1 MIKVMETKR
10 FGTFEGVFTPTVL
23 SILGVV
29 MYLRLGWVVGQ
40 VGLAGALAIVVI
52 SNLITLCTGLS
63 VASITTNIRIGTGGA
78 YSIISKSLGFEVGG
92 AIGIPLYLSQAI
104 SVAFYIAGFTECWML
119 IFPMHSFIFVSILT
133 WFVLLVVSYLSAKL
147 AFRLQY
153 VILGIIAFSLISI
166 FFGETSLGQFVSIW
180 HGVGQIDFWKV
191 FAIFFPAVTG
201 ILAGVSMSGEL
212 KEPERNIPR
221 GMLLAIGV
229 TFCIYIAVC
238 FWFAFAAAPQ
248 DLINN
253 TSIIIEL
260 ARWKILVIA
269 GIMGATFS
277 SALSMFVASPRTLL
291 ALSKQRVIPFSSEFA
306 YINSKGEPA
315 PAILLTA
322 LIALFTLFAGTLNTI
337 AGILTM
343 FFLITYGTLNTTVF
357 IEKITGIISFRPTF
371 KIPIIVSLIGGIGC
385 LYAMFLIN
393 QLFSLVAIAV
403 TIIIYAVLVRKNIRH
418 NLPDMR
424 KRIFIFIAEKAA
436 NIASRL
442 PYHPKIWKPNLI
454 VPVEEGRSWLGI
466 AEFIKDIVYPNG
478 RVVFFTVIDKNIS
491 DKIAENK
498 KVLEALKLMSV
509 SMKEEGIFVSTL
521 AVDST
526 EFLEGAITVTQTL
539 MGSGLP
545 PNVLFI
551 KLGLNKEKDHAITSL
566 IIKANTMGLGIM
578 VFRLHPKSVFG
589 QKQAVN
595 IWIRKMSPNIH
606 LTILIG
612 LQLERNWEG
621 KLRLIQVVA
630 DANEQ
635 QEAQSYLYK
644 LKKLMRFTRQTEVVV
659 VTGCFDEAILTAPLA
674 DINIFGISKEHDI
687 QWMRKIS
694 DKVNT
699 SALFLKDSEQENAIE

>member
-1 MIKVMETKR
+1 METKR

-78 YSIISKSLGFEVGG
+78 YSIISKSLGLEVGG

-104 SVAFYIAGFTECWML
+104 SVAFYITGFTECWVL
-119 IFPMHSFIFVSILT
+119 IFPQHSFIFVSVLT
-133 WFVLLVVSYLSAKL
+133 WFTLLVISYLSAKL
-147 AFRLQY
+147 AFRFQY
-153 VILGIIAFSLISI
+153 IILGIIVFSLISI
-166 FFGETSLGQFVSIW
+166 FLGKTSLGHCAAIW

-212 KEPERNIPR
+212 KEPERSIPI
-221 GMLLAIGV
+221 GALLAIGV
-229 TFCIYIAVC
+229 TFFIYVALC
-238 FWFAFAAAPQ
+238 FWFAFAATPQ
-248 DLINN
+248 DLASNV
-253 TSIIIEL
+253 SIVIDL
-260 ARWKILVIA
+260 ARWRVLVIA
-269 GIMGATFS
+269 GIMGATLS

-291 ALSKQRVIPFSSEFA
+291 ALSKQRIIPLSSQFD
-306 YINSKGEPA
+306 YTNSKGEPA
-315 PAILLTA
+315 PAILMTA
-322 LIALFTLFAGTLNTI
+322 LLALLTLLAGTLNTI

-343 FFLITYGTLNTTVF
+343 FFLITYGILNITVF

-371 KIPIIVSLIGGIGC
+371 KIPIVVSLIGGIGC

-393 QLFSLVAIAV
+393 QLFSLVAIVV

-424 KRIFIFIAEKAA
+424 KGIFIFIAEKATK
-436 NIASRL
+436 IASQL

-454 VPVEEGRSWLGI
+454 IPVEEGRNWLGV

-478 RVVFFTVIDKNIS
+478 RAVFFTVINKNIC
-491 DKIAENK
+491 DKIAGK
-498 KVLEALKLMSV
+498 KKALEALALMSA
-509 SMKEEGIFVSTL
+509 SLKEGGIFVSTL
-521 AVDST
+521 AVDSA
-526 EFLEGAITVTQTL
+526 EFLDGAIIVTQTL
-539 MGSGLP
+539 VGSGLP
-545 PNVLFI
+545 PNVLFT
-551 KLGLNKEKDHAITSL
+551 KLGLNQEKDHAIKDL
-566 IIKANTMGLGIM
+566 IMKAQAMGLGVM

-595 IWIRKMSPNIH
+595 IWIRKMSPNIN

-621 KLRLIQVVA
+621 KLRLIQAVA
-630 DANEQ
+630 DVNEK
-635 QEAQSYLYK
+635 QEAQNYLDK
-644 LKKLMRFTRQTEVVV
+644 LKKLMRFTRETEIVV
-659 VTGCFDEAILTAPLA
+659 VTGSFEEAILNAPLA

-699 SALFLKDSEQENAIE
+699 SALFLRDSEQENAIM